1 MKTTLILTLALI
13 LAALATREGHAQGL
27 AVDLQCWSGSTEST
41 PLARLTF
48 DEVVKPF
55 GCKVLISNNTGTN
68 LTGVD
73 FELTFGEHPLAP
85 LSPNPLMGNYDVA
98 GYFNCPTQPPTG
110 NSFRPNMVLD
120 VLANFPGFPT
130 GTVQTGSTY
139 PYGTRCHDYNLTPR
153 ATWRRDIA
161 AGATATLRVEF
172 KTGYIVAGS
181 NFTTA
186 LRLKVTGQGF
196 PAVADRTVPVDVSL
210 ATYPLEVIFNS
221 APIQSPA
228 FAMAGTLNVGTGLY
242 TLRGANTNTRY
253 DLYLPYLR
261 NGANGPEVVADG
273 AYDPGAGHKL
283 LFDPAD
289 LQLNAGYSDYFTRFA
304 ARFRDAGTGEDTTLA
319 GALQFPFERVKDN
332 HYRLSL
338 GHLSGNNA
346 NLGTRVVTTSWAA
359 DYSQDAA
366 VQTFLAGKTTMMTGR
381 LCARSDQSAEVCG
394 QTSANLYTAE
404 LLATRLMESITYH
417 NVNNIA
423 QNETSAV
430 TPFTVMGL
438 WVLPPYVPWRDSEV
452 ELVAQIPT
460 NSLGQRGLPYH
471 LRNTSLLA
479 PMNNLGFISSGPTD
493 TGDEEALLNRTIPTT
508 APNAWTSVGLFA
520 AGLAIPDTTN
530 EVRTQCEPSRYGVR
544 NFGSRDECRV
554 VIDWR
559 VPRDV
564 RASIDGSTYNA
575 TDMRRAALGS
585 TGTIAITQ
593 DGEPRLFAKRSYNM
607 EVDGGSR
614 YSLSFLRDTMP
625 RDLVLQRWSGIQDRT
640 TNQYASVGCA
650 FANVGL
656 DNVRAPLTLT
666 VEWPIGYE
674 PTPSG
679 ASFASAFRV
688 VYGDQTLAT
697 QNQNWGSAPGYPVP
711 ADRYTVAVDRAARR
725 ATVTFVGP
733 RPDGSFPGSDQVS
746 APIDYT
752 DARWVAVRVD
762 GEHVPG
768 VAREPSWTCKMMISE
783 SRAPDGA
790 LVLGSERVLSDA
802 PFRILGPPA
811 PVITGSSTPA
821 RVPAFGTAT
830 ATVVVTNSAYDAA
843 GLRLPN
849 GAALSAREAALYY
862 RVPRAGDAPEVENG
876 AIVSSFVS
884 AESLESADVWVSTL
898 DTPSRG
904 RTGLLEAGAVGWT
917 LCSEAGETCDLA
929 ALAALGV
936 LPGDVRWV
944 AFALDELAV
953 TDAEPRGVRPVSG
966 VARVENPYR
975 FEVTIADRGSDD
987 EATMRPRAELHS
999 ADTLELGPEP
1009 DRFDVVVFT
1018 GCDARV
1024 IGTPC
1029 VAGVGACVTE
1039 GVFRCVGET
1048 TSCSAED
1055 DLPTSMGEE
1064 TCDGI
1069 DNDCDGLVDAAD
1081 PTLEER
1087 LCEKQVGV
1095 CLGATAPAERCVMT
1109 NDGAAWEP
1117 CEALDYAAWAFTSTA
1132 SNGQPGSYSEAEA
1145 IGCDGLDND
1154 CDGRTDEGFVG
1165 TATSCGTSICRVE
1178 TTTQCVDGEVVDLC
1192 TPLSPPPGTVELC
1205 DAIDNDC
1212 DGQIDEANACPEV
1225 DTVIV
1230 QCPQSP
1236 TAATTHRFDYY
1247 EPVIDAQRFECQ
1259 LDGGPWFPCDG
1270 GSWTAMEL
1278 GLGAH
1283 TLLVRAIGPL
1293 DRRDPTPA
1301 FCAWLVDNTVPDTFV
1316 TVAPSN
1322 PSQLGDGV
1330 FGFATNVEN
1339 PNDYYCVIAPG
1350 PRPATPPPYPY
1361 PSCGVT
1367 HTFAGLADG
1376 LYTIHVY
1383 VESRTGVLDPSPAT
1397 HTWRVDTTSPETVLD
1412 SLPEAVVCATDISFT
1427 FGAVT
1432 DSVEAAATFECRLD
1446 ESAWATCSSPYS
1458 LSDLDSGQHVFEVR
1472 AIDPTGNVD
1481 PTPARVVFEIELAAP
1496 VATLGLTPTDP
1507 SQSGDAT
1514 FTFTSDLEATF
1525 ECALNQ
1531 VGEVAPAFA
1540 PCTSPKHYAELA
1552 DGTWALQVRARGACG
1567 AGATVTHTWVVDST
1581 WPETAFLTTPP
1592 VQVGRSHEAV
1602 FTHHDPTDPD
1612 TDTFECSLDGAAWFA
1627 CDGGELGLEPLPLG
1641 SHQLAVRT
1649 CALFGRPTNP
1659 VRRCDPT
1666 PATFTW
1672 VVTES
1677 ECPLD
1682 TTPPTLSCPATRT
1695 VECVAG
1701 GGVVAIDPPSAED
1714 PCGVELEVA
1723 ESASYPLGQTPV
1735 VVTATDGGGNVATCI
1750 AVVEVVDT
1758 TPPTLTCGADLQV
1771 DNDPG
1776 VCGATVQIT
1785 PPEVSDACHGERLT
1799 VVSDAPASFPVGT
1812 TEVTWRVIDPTGLAA
1827 TCIQRVT
1834 VVDAEALTMV
1844 CEPTLRREAPADQCG
1859 WSGSVEA
1866 AVSDNCAL
1874 DASILEEQ
1882 NLFAVGETVVSFAA
1896 RDGEREVTCDTT
1908 LTVVDVTPPT
1918 VRCGELQRDGF
1929 PRVAVAEDAC
1939 GATLSYE
1946 DLRCE
1951 SEGGCPVA
1959 IDNQGGGLV
1968 LTGPLTRPT
1977 RATWVVRATDP
1988 SGNSATVTCSAD
2000 LLGDPDFDGLTDNDN
2015 CPDETNPGQE
2025 DLDGDGLGDACD
2037 FELEGIRASG
2047 GGCGAGHGGLV
2058 GLLMGLF
2065 ALLFKSFS
2073 ARRRAPSRG

>member
-1 MKTTLILTLALI
+1 MKSALYLIALMLLAFV
-13 LAALATREGHAQGL
+13 AQNARAQGL

-55 GCKVLISNNTGTN
+55 GCKVLISNNTGAN

-85 LSPNPLMGNYDVA
+85 LSPNPLMGNYDVGA
-98 GYFNCPTQPPTG
+98 YLNCPTQPPTG

-120 VLANFPGFPT
+120 VSANFPGFPT
-130 GTVQTGSTY
+130 GTVQSGSSY
-139 PYGTRCHDYNLTPR
+139 PYGPRCFDYNTTPK

-161 AGATATLRVEF
+161 AGATATLRAEF

-196 PAVADRTVPVDVSL
+196 AAVPDRTVPVDVSL
-210 ATYPLEVIFNS
+210 ATYPLEVVTNY
-221 APIQSPA
+221 APPQSPA
-228 FAMAGTLNVGTGLY
+228 LAMAGNLNVGTGLS

-261 NGANGPEVVADG
+261 TGANGLEVVAD
-273 AYDPGAGHKL
+273 ASYDPTAGHKL

-289 LQLNAGYSDYFTRFA
+289 LQLNAGYTDYFTRFA
-304 ARFRDAGTGEDTTLA
+304 ARFRDAATGEDTNLS
-319 GALQFPFERVKDN
+319 GALQFPLERVKDN

-346 NLGTRVVTTSWAA
+346 NLGTRLVTTSWAA
-359 DYSQDAA
+359 NYSQDPT
-366 VQTFLAGKTTMMTGR
+366 VQAFLTGKTTTITGR
-381 LCARSDQSAEVCG
+381 LCGRSDQSPEVCG
-394 QTSANLYTAE
+394 QATANLYSRE
-404 LLATRLMESITYH
+404 VLVTRLLETLVYN
-417 NVNNIA
+417 NVNTIA

-438 WVLPPYVPWRDSEV
+438 WVIPPYIPWRETDMQI
-452 ELVAQIPT
+452 VAQVPN
-460 NSLGQRGLPYH
+460 NSLGQRGRPYN
-471 LRNTSLLA
+471 LRNTGLLA
-479 PMNNLGFISSGPTD
+479 PTTNLGFISSGATD
-493 TGDEEALLNRTIPTT
+493 IGDEENLLNRTVPST
-508 APNAWTSVGLFA
+508 APDAWTSVGNFA
-520 AGLAIPDTTN
+520 AGVAVPDTLN
-530 EVRTQCEPSRYGVR
+530 ELKTDCQPSRYGVR
-544 NFGSRDECRV
+544 NFGSRDECRLV
-554 VIDWR
+554 LDWR
-559 VPRDV
+559 VPREV
-564 RASIDGSTYNA
+564 RASIDGSTYSP
-575 TDMRRAALGS
+575 TDLRRAALGS
-585 TGTIAITQ
+585 TGTFTVRQGDEVLINV
-593 DGEPRLFAKRSYNM
+593 RRSYTM

-614 YSLSFLRDTMP
+614 FSLSFLRDTTP
-625 RDLVLQRWSGIQDRT
+625 RDLVAQRWSGVQDRT

-666 VEWPIGYE
+666 IEWPIGYE

-679 ASFASAFRV
+679 QDLASAFRV

-697 QNQNWGSAPGYPVP
+697 QGQNWGSAPGYPAP
-711 ADRYTVAVDRAARR
+711 TDRYTVAVDRAARR

-733 RPDGSFPGSDQVS
+733 RPDGTFPGSDQVV
-746 APIDYT
+746 APLDYS

-768 VAREPSWTCKMMISE
+768 VAREPGWTCKMMITE

-790 LVLGSERVLSDA
+790 LVLGTERVLTDA

-811 PVITGSSTPA
+811 PVITGSSTPG

-830 ATVVVTNSAYDAA
+830 ATVVVTNSAYNAA
-843 GLRLPN
+843 GQRLLN

-876 AIVSSFVS
+876 AILSSFVS
-884 AESLESADVWVSTL
+884 ANTLESADVWVSTL
-898 DTPSRG
+898 DTPTRA
-904 RTGLLEAGAVGWT
+904 RTSLLEAGGAGWL
-917 LCSEAGETCDLA
+917 LCSEGGETCDLA

-936 LPGDVRWV
+936 LPGEVRWV

-975 FEVTIADRGSDD
+975 FEVTIADAGSDD
-987 EATMRPRAELHS
+987 EAMMRPRAELHS

-1029 VAGVGACVTE
+1029 VAGIGACATE
-1039 GVFRCVGET
+1039 GVWRCLEET

-1055 DLPTSMGEE
+1055 TLPTTMGEE

-1081 PTLEER
+1081 PSLEER

-1095 CLGATAPAERCVMT
+1095 CLGATAPAERCVT
-1109 NDGAAWEP
+1109 TGDSAAWEP

-1145 IGCDGLDND
+1145 MGCDGLDND
-1154 CDGRTDEGFVG
+1154 CDGVTDEGFGG
-1165 TATSCGTSICRVE
+1165 TPVSCGFASCRVD

-1192 TPLSPPPGTVELC
+1192 TPLSPPPGTVERC
-1205 DAIDNDC
+1205 DLVDNDC
-1212 DGQIDEANACPEV
+1212 DGQVDEGDACPIV

-1230 QCPQSP
+1230 LCPDSP
-1236 TAATTHRFDYY
+1236 TASVGHRFDYFD
-1247 EPVIDAQRFECQ
+1247 PVVDAQRFECQ
-1259 LDGGPWFPCDG
+1259 LDGGAWFECDG
-1270 GSWTAMEL
+1270 GSWTAMDL
-1278 GLGAH
+1278 SLGAH

-1301 FCAWLVDNTVPDTFV
+1301 FCAWVIDNTVPDTFI

-1322 PSQLGDGV
+1322 PSQLGEGV
-1330 FGFATNVEN
+1330 FGFATNVED
-1339 PNDYYCVIAPG
+1339 PNDYYCVLSPG
-1350 PRPATPPPYPY
+1350 PRPATAPAYPY
-1361 PSCGVT
+1361 PSCGPT
-1367 HTFAGLADG
+1367 HDFEGLADG
-1376 LYTIHVY
+1376 TYTLHVY

-1412 SLPEAVVCATDISFT
+1412 SLPEAVVCATDTTFT

-1446 ESAWATCSSPYS
+1446 DAAWSACASPYQVVG
-1458 LSDLDSGQHVFEVR
+1458 LSTGQHVFEVR

-1481 PTPARVVFEIELAAP
+1481 PTPARVVFEIELVAP
-1496 VATLGLTPTDP
+1496 IATLGLTPSDP

-1514 FTFTSDLEATF
+1514 FTFTSDLESTF
-1525 ECALNQ
+1525 ECALHEAN
-1531 VGEVAPAFA
+1531 EDPTDFA
-1540 PCTSPKHYAELA
+1540 PCASPKIYGGLA
-1552 DGTWALQVRARGACG
+1552 DGTWTFAVRARGACG
-1567 AGATVTHTWVVDST
+1567 VGLVATHTWVIDST
-1581 WPETAFLTTPP
+1581 WPETAWLTTPP
-1592 VQVGRSHEAV
+1592 VQVGASHEAA
-1602 FTHHDPTDPD
+1602 FAYHDPSDASAE
-1612 TDTFECSLDGAAWFA
+1612 TFECSLDGAAWFA
-1627 CDGGELGLEPLPLG
+1627 CDGGELELEALPLG
-1641 SHQLAVRT
+1641 SHQLMART
-1649 CALFGRPTNP
+1649 CGLFGRPTNP

-1666 PATFTW
+1666 PVTFTW

-1682 TTPPTLSCPATRT
+1682 ATPPTLSCPSKKT
-1695 VECVAG
+1695 VECV
-1701 GGVVAIDPPSAED
+1701 GGVGAVTLDAPTSED

-1723 ESASYPLGQTPV
+1723 DSASYPLGQTPV
-1735 VVTATDGGGNVATCI
+1735 VVTATDGGGNVATCV

-1758 TPPTLTCGADLQV
+1758 MPPTLTCGAEIQV

-1776 VCGATVQIT
+1776 VCGAVVALTA
-1785 PPEVSDACHGERLT
+1785 PEASDACHGEALT
-1799 VVSDAPASFPVGT
+1799 VVNNAPASFPVGT
-1812 TEVTWRVIDPTGLAA
+1812 TEVTWRVIDPSGLEA
-1827 TCIQRVT
+1827 TCTQRVT
-1834 VVDAEALTMV
+1834 VVDVEALSIV
-1844 CEPTLRREAPADQCG
+1844 CEPTLSREAPADLCG
-1859 WSGSVEA
+1859 WSGAVEA
-1866 AVSDNCAL
+1866 AVSDNCAVT
-1874 DASILEEQ
+1874 ASILEER
-1882 NLFAVGETVVSFAA
+1882 NVFAVGETVVSFAA
-1896 RDGEREVTCDTT
+1896 RDGEREVSCETR
-1908 LTVVDVTPPT
+1908 LAVVDVTPPT
-1918 VRCGELQRDGF
+1918 VRCGELQRDGL
-1929 PRVAVAEDAC
+1929 PRSAVAEDAC
-1939 GATLSYE
+1939 GATLRYE

-1951 SEGGCPVA
+1951 SEGACPVA
-1959 IDNQGGGLV
+1959 IDGQGLV
-1968 LTGPLTRPT
+1968 VTGPLTRT
-1977 RATWVVRATDP
+1977 LRATWVVRATDP
-1988 SGNSATVTCSAD
+1988 SGNTATVTCSSE
-2000 LLGDPDFDGLTDNDN
+2000 LVGDPDFDGLTDNDN
-2015 CPDETNPGQE
+2015 CPEVANPGQE

-2047 GGCGAGHGGLV
+2047 GGCGAGGAG
-2058 GLLMGLF
+2058 LMGL
-2065 ALLFKSFS
+2065 LLGLLGVLSHRLNGS
-2073 ARRRAPSRG
+2073 RRARLRG